1 MIILSTF
8 HYQVIVN
15 LQDSGNLMKERI
27 DQYFK
32 VIYEDFPVFIV
43 DVIVQVRVVR
53 GLGG

>member
-1 MIILSTF
+1 MIVLSTF
-8 HYQVIVN
+8 HYQAIVN
-15 LQDSGNLMKERI
+15 LQDSGNLMKEWI

-32 VIYEDFPVFIV
+32 VPLFIV